1 MGETIRPTRGID
13 WRKPREEGYLLA
25 LPSGESLLPSG
36 NFARIR
42 PVALDVL
49 LRQGTIPDL
58 LTPFVAKMIYEGV
71 DTKEL
76 DALLS
81 VEKLAE
87 QSDEMLA
94 LIDAICIAAF
104 LEPRIVADPQADDEI
119 AIEDVELADRG
130 TVFSLAVLPAND
142 LRRFLERQASSVEP
156 VPDGDGDGAEAEQPT
171 AD

>member
-1 MGETIRPTRGID
+1 MGETKRPTRGID
-13 WRKPREEGYLLA
+13 WRKPREEGFLLA
-25 LPSGESLLPSG
+25 LPSGNS
-36 NFARIR
+36 AKIR

-49 LRQGTIPDL
+49 LRQGKVPDL

-87 QSDEMLA
+87 QSDEMLE
-94 LIDAICIAAF
+94 LIDAICVAAF
-104 LEPRIVADPQADDEI
+104 LEPRIVDDPQAEDEI
-119 AIEDVELADRG
+119 SIEDVELADRG
-130 TVFSLAVLPAND
+130 TVFSLAMLPAND
-142 LRRFLERQASSVEP
+142 LRRFLDRQAASLEP
-156 VPDGDGDGAEAEQPT
+156 VSDGNGDGPAPEQPA

>member
-1 MGETIRPTRGID
+1 MGETKQPTRGID
-13 WRKPREEGYLLA
+13 WRKPREEGFLLA
-25 LPSGESLLPSG
+25 LPSGNS
-36 NFARIR
+36 AKIR

-49 LRQGTIPDL
+49 LRQGKVPDL

-71 DTKEL
+71 DTDEL
-76 DALLS
+76 DKLLS

-94 LIDAICIAAF
+94 LIDAICAAAF
-104 LEPRIVADPQADDEI
+104 LEPRIVAEPQAEDEI

-130 TVFSLAVLPAND
+130 TVFSLAMLPAND
-142 LRRFLERQASSVEP
+142 LRRFLDRQAASLEP
-156 VPDGDGDGAEAEQPT
+156 VSDGNGDGPAPEQPA